1 MIIELPRK
9 FTFFNETGEKVAY
22 INEQGILILKEV
34 SFRKVMFELAYEM
47 KGRNRCCYC
56 GKIIK
61 EKQITIDH
69 MYPQD
74 FGGPTITNNLLP
86 SCQECNNE
94 KGNLT
99 TKQYKNSTEKLTKIY
114 TRKQII
120 QLIYQKKINNRRKTK

>member
-56 GKIIK
+56 GK
-61 EKQITIDH
+61 
-69 MYPQD
+69 
-74 FGGPTITNNLLP
+74 TNN
-86 SCQECNNE
+86 N
-94 KGNLT
+94 
-99 TKQYKNSTEKLTKIY
+99 
-114 TRKQII
+114 
-120 QLIYQKKINNRRKTK
+120 